1 MIYKKDVKLGRTKQ
15 HKTRNSQDFPGG
27 LVVKNLPADAEDK
40 SSIPALERVYMSWA
54 NKPVH

>member
-15 HKTRNSQDFPGG
+15 HKRKSQDFPGG

-40 SSIPALERVYMSWA
+40 SSIPALGRVHMSRA